1 MFNIRHVLQ
10 FARVYSGG
18 CQCLA
23 QEVYYSLHVSV
34 QEDVSV

>member
-10 FARVYSGG
+10 FAHVCSGG
-18 CQCLA
+18 CQCLT
-23 QEVYYSLHVSV
+23 QEMYYNLHMPV